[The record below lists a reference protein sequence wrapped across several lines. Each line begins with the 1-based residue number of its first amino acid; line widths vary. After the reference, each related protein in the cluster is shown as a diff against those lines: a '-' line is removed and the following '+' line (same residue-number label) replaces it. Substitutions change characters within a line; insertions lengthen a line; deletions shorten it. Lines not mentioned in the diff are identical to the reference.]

1 MSEGKRNFDFIF
13 VVLTYRNTNDLD
25 DFFKHNKIE
34 NAHTIVVNSF
44 YDEQTE
50 NTFKEIAQR
59 NDADFISVQ
68 NRGYGA
74 GNNAGCKYAI
84 ENFKFKYLVIS
95 NADIMIESFNIKDV
109 EPYRDSIIAPKIIN
123 LSGKNQNPSVP
134 FMPSIIT
141 EKFRYWIYTGN
152 HYRILWVYF
161 ALSRFKK
168 TLFYAISLFR
178 RKIFSA
184 HGAFLIV
191 PENVLKKLYPLY
203 NEDMFLFNE
212 EEHLGRYAKQ
222 KGIDTYY
229 VPEIIIRHKED
240 GSMSVANINEFEKL
254 KQSYLVY
261 YKYWISK

>member
-1 MSEGKRNFDFIF
+1 MSKEKEYYDIVF
-13 VVLTYRNTNDLD
+13 VVLTYRNTKDLE
-25 DFFKHNKIE
+25 DFFKFNKIYQS
-34 NAHTIVVNSF
+34 HTIVVNSF
-44 YDEQTE
+44 FDELSE
-50 NTFKEIAQR
+50 KTFKEISII
-59 NDADFISVQ
+59 NGADFLSVP

-74 GNNAGCKYAI
+74 GNNAGCKYALD
-84 ENFKFKYLVIS
+84 NYTFKYLIIS
-95 NADIMIESFNIKDV
+95 NADVMIDTFKVEDIK
-109 EPYRDSIIAPKIIN
+109 PYNNSIVAPKIIN

-134 FMPSIIT
+134 FIPSLIT

-152 HYRILWVYF
+152 HNRILWVYF

-168 TLFYAISLFR
+168 ILFYAISLFR

-191 PENVLKKLYPLY
+191 PEDVLKKLYPLY